1 MAEVSA
7 TYAPGLYQHDL
18 PATFASNAVAPD
30 IYAITFYADNT
41 LVTPLGTAEVRV
53 GTVDTLD
60 ALPATLASAHGAGS
74 WLTASGF
81 ATAGALA
88 TAQSSLDAIQGAGFT
103 PGTDDLHAAR
113 VLVAA
118 LPATLAGAHGAGSW
132 ATATGFATAADVA
145 ASTAAIEAYGQAHW
159 ATADI
164 STLATA
170 ASLAAVAVDA
180 TKARRA
186 LWNRRTLSS
195 AGLFTLY
202 ADDASTTLATATITD
217 KDGAAITLQTG
228 EAARSTALV

>member
-1 MAEVSA
+1 M
-7 TYAPGLYQHDL
+7 L
-18 PATFASNAVAPD
+18 PTNYVETG
-30 IYAITFYADNT
+30 I
-41 LVTPLGTAEVRV
+41 G
-53 GTVDTLD
+53 
-60 ALPATLASAHGAGS
+60 
-74 WLTASGF
+74 
-81 ATAGALA
+81 
-88 TAQSSLDAIQGAGFT
+88 
-103 PGTDDLHAAR
+103 
-113 VLVAA
+113 A

-159 ATADI
+159 VTADI

-202 ADDASTTLATATITD
+202 ADDASTALATATVTD